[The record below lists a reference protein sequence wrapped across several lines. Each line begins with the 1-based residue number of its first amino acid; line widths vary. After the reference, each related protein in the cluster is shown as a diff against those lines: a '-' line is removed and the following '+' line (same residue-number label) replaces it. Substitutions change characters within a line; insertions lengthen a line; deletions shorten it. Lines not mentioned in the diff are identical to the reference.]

1 MLFSAFF
8 SRWGLMLSEHL
19 TISECRNLRFP
30 MNSEC
35 QFSPDLLSRSNKVT
49 LTDNLDGW
57 QRFDW
62 ICHYF
67 NYWREWVR
75 IKCGMLSR
83 WEQSCD
89 TGNDRSSYHCSKN
102 WTVWE
107 LDPDSDKWEHWHR
120 KFIELSSCAS
130 DHSPDYIVRLSWQL
144 HLRRQAWW
152 DLPCRITW
160 QWTISSWNKTGSSTY
175 IRLFINLRQA
185 PCRWIFLHSKVL
197 GIQFS
202 TIHAWGWMSAI
213 NCTKLRHVFRV
224 RDQYKVHSHISVNV
238 IARSRKL
245 FKCQP
250 WLTIEEW
257 RPYLCSCQC
266 NH

>member
-8 SRWGLMLSEHL
+8 SRWKLMLSEHL
-19 TISECRNLRFP
+19 TISECWNLRFP

-75 IKCGMLSR
+75 IECGMLSR
-83 WEQSCD
+83 WEQSCETD
-89 TGNDRSSYHCSKN
+89 NDRSSYHCSKN

-107 LDPDSDKWEHWHR
+107 LDPDSDKWEDWHR
-120 KFIELSSCAS
+120 KFIELSSCSS
-130 DHSPDYIVRLSWQL
+130 DHSPDYIVRLLWQL
-144 HLRRQAWW
+144 NLRRHAWW

-160 QWTISSWNKTGSSTY
+160 QWTISSWNKTGSSIC
-175 IRLFINLRQA
+175 IRLLIS
-185 PCRWIFLHSKVL
+185 PVSMIFPPFESPR
-197 GIQFS
+197 
-202 TIHAWGWMSAI
+202 
-213 NCTKLRHVFRV
+213 NCILNN
-224 RDQYKVHSHISVNV
+224 SCMGVNV
-238 IARSRKL
+238 RNLLHEAQACFQGSRSIQSPQSYFRK
-245 FKCQP
+245 CDC
-250 WLTIEEW
+250 TI
-257 RPYLCSCQC
+257 P
-266 NH
+266 

>member
-1 MLFSAFF
+1 MIEAAIIVP
-8 SRWGLMLSEHL
+8 R
-19 TISECRNLRFP
+19 
-30 MNSEC
+30 
-35 QFSPDLLSRSNKVT
+35 
-49 LTDNLDGW
+49 
-57 QRFDW
+57 
-62 ICHYF
+62 
-67 NYWREWVR
+67 
-75 IKCGMLSR
+75 
-83 WEQSCD
+83 
-89 TGNDRSSYHCSKN
+89 
-102 WTVWE
+102 
-107 LDPDSDKWEHWHR
+107 
-120 KFIELSSCAS
+120 IELCGNSIQTAISGSTDTENSLNCAS

-197 GIQFS
+197 GMQFS

-224 RDQYKVHSHISVNV
+224 RDQYKVHIHISVNV

>member
-1 MLFSAFF
+1 MSSRCRSSLMLFSAFF
-8 SRWGLMLSEHL
+8 SRWKLMLSEHL

-120 KFIELSSCAS
+120 KFIELCQWPQSRLYRSFVMAVTSSKTSMMRFALQ
-130 DHSPDYIVRLSWQL
+130 DYMTMDYILL
-144 HLRRQAWW
+144 
-152 DLPCRITW
+152 
-160 QWTISSWNKTGSSTY
+160 K
-175 IRLFINLRQA
+175 
-185 PCRWIFLHSKVL
+185 
-197 GIQFS
+197 
-202 TIHAWGWMSAI
+202 
-213 NCTKLRHVFRV
+213 
-224 RDQYKVHSHISVNV
+224 
-238 IARSRKL
+238 
-245 FKCQP
+245 
-250 WLTIEEW
+250 
-257 RPYLCSCQC
+257 
-266 NH
+266 